1 MSVKQKL
8 EDEFESQMNLL
19 SNMDVGTDEY
29 AKTVEGVS
37 KIADRLI
44 KIQQLNDEYD
54 LKSREIENAKEN
66 RIQEEEQ
73 ARKKNRIDWT
83 KVIVPTVGAFTM
95 GIITMIWE
103 KTDTLTSSAGKSA
116 LRDILPFKIK

>member
-54 LKSREIENAKEN
+54 LKSREIENAKKN

-73 ARKKNRIDWT
+73 ARKKNRIDCG
-83 KVIVPTVGAFTM
+83 KEIVPTVGAFTM

>member
-73 ARKKNRIDWT
+73 ARKKNRIDWG

-95 GIITMIWE
+95 GIVTMVWE

-116 LRDILPFKIK
+116 LRDILPFKVK

>member
-19 SNMDVGTDEY
+19 SNMNVGTDEY

-73 ARKKNRIDWT
+73 ARKKNRIEWA
-83 KVIVPTVGAFTM
+83 KVITPTVGAFTM
-95 GIITMIWE
+95 GIISMIWE
-103 KTDTLTSSAGKSA
+103 KTDTLTLSAGKSA
-116 LRDILPFKIK
+116 LRDILPFKFK

>member
-73 ARKKNRIDWT
+73 ARKKNRIDWG

-116 LRDILPFKIK
+116 LRDILPFKVK

>member
-73 ARKKNRIDWT
+73 ARKKNQIDWA

-116 LRDILPFKIK
+116 LRDILPFKVK

>member
-19 SNMDVGTDEY
+19 SSMDVGTDEY
-29 AKTVEGVS
+29 VKTVEGVS

-54 LKSREIENAKEN
+54 LKRREIENAKEN
-66 RIQEEEQ
+66 HIQEEEQ
-73 ARKKNRIDWT
+73 ARKKNRIDWA

-116 LRDILPFKIK
+116 LRDILPFKVK

>member
-1 MSVKQKL
+1 MSVKQTL
-8 EDEFESQMNLL
+8 EDEFESQMSLL

-29 AKTVEGVS
+29 VKTVEGVS

-73 ARKKNRIDWT
+73 ARKKNRIDWG

>member
-29 AKTVEGVS
+29 AKTVEGET

-44 KIQQLNDEYD
+44 KIKQLNEEYD

-73 ARKKNRIDWT
+73 ARKKNRIDWG

>member
-29 AKTVEGVS
+29 VKTVEGVS

-54 LKSREIENAKEN
+54 LKRIEIENAKEN
-66 RIQEEEQ
+66 HIQEEEQ
-73 ARKKNRIDWT
+73 ARKKNRIDWA

-103 KTDTLTSSAGKSA
+103 KTDTLTTSAGKSA
-116 LRDILPFKIK
+116 LRDILPFKVK

>member
-73 ARKKNRIDWT
+73 ARKKNRIDWG

>member
-19 SNMDVGTDEY
+19 SNMNVGTDEY
-29 AKTVEGVS
+29 VKTVEGVS

-73 ARKKNRIDWT
+73 ARKKNRIEWA
-83 KVIVPTVGAFTM
+83 KVITPTVGAFTM

-103 KTDTLTSSAGKSA
+103 KTDTLTLSAGKSA

>member
-19 SNMDVGTDEY
+19 SNMNVGTDEY

-73 ARKKNRIDWT
+73 ARKKNRIDWV

>member
-19 SNMDVGTDEY
+19 SDMDVGTDEY
-29 AKTVEGVS
+29 AKTVEGIS

-54 LKSREIENAKEN
+54 LKSREIENAKKN

-73 ARKKNRIDWT
+73 VRKKNRIDWA
-83 KVIVPTVGAFTM
+83 KVIIPTVGAFTM

-116 LRDILPFKIK
+116 LRDILPFKVK